1 MNTAN
6 GADRATDKK
15 SLRRTNGT
23 GQGQGRPR
31 TKRPSKDGFSARLL
45 LIISGTDRSR
55 AKTELETGLLP
66 VSPNRRGQEA
76 LPSSTVCLS
85 GAGER
90 VGCFENL
97 FSGNTNRAD
106 RSNLTHLPL
115 ISETTPH
122 RRHFNCLRSTFFP
135 PNSKSDLPEVWNR
148 PHCATAFNMGDLC
161 CERDRRRV

>member
-66 VSPNRRGQEA
+66 VSPNRRGQEDP
-76 LPSSTVCLS
+76 PSSTQFVCREPAKEL
-85 GAGER
+85 A
-90 VGCFENL
+90 
-97 FSGNTNRAD
+97 
-106 RSNLTHLPL
+106 
-115 ISETTPH
+115 ISET
-122 RRHFNCLRSTFFP
+122 CSL
-135 PNSKSDLPEVWNR
+135 
-148 PHCATAFNMGDLC
+148 ATRIGQT
-161 CERDRRRV
+161 DRI